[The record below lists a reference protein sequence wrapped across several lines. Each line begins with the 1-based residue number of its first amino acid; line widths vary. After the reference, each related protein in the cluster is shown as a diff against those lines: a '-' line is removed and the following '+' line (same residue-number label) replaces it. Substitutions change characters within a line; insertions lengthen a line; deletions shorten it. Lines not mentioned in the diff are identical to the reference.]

1 MISGGLFEKLIKQVN
16 KEINSGVSELNDE
29 TISEINKVIKRVLK
43 DDSSKEE
50 ILNILASEEESD
62 GERENIDDNNEKNLI
77 KNILQLESKSVEDVM
92 VPRGE
97 IISIDIKQDY
107 DQIFEVIK
115 EESHSRLPVYEK
127 NLDNIIGFFHI
138 KDFIAAKKNKF
149 VLSSILREVL
159 YVAPKSPILELLKRM
174 RASSIHIALVV
185 DGVGGVDGLVTIE
198 DLVEEIVGEI
208 EDEHDAEDI
217 DEEIITKEENLL
229 EVSASYRV
237 DDLEKHFNI
246 NLDFADE
253 DEVETVGGLVF
264 SKINRI
270 PKNNEEFNIDD
281 IVNIKVLRA
290 NERKILIVQIRK
302 IVN

>member
-1 MISGGLFEKLIKQVN
+1 MSEDNQDKLSTWKSWLIK
-16 KEINSGVSELNDE
+16 KL
-29 TISEINKVIKRVLK
+29 LK

-50 ILNILASEEESD
+50 ILNFIASEEESND
-62 GERENIDDNNEKNLI
+62 ENDAADDNNEKNLI
-77 KNILQLESKSVEDVM
+77 KNILQLENKSVEDVM

-97 IISIDIKQDY
+97 IISIDIKQNY
-107 DQIFEVIK
+107 DQIFDIIK
-115 EESHSRLPVYEK
+115 DESHSRLPVYEK
-127 NLDNIIGFFHI
+127 NLDNIIGFFHV
-138 KDFIAAKKNKF
+138 KDFITVNKNEF
-149 VLSSILREVL
+149 NLSSILREVL

-174 RASSIHIALVV
+174 RASRIHIALVV

-208 EDEHDAEDI
+208 EDEHDAEDV
-217 DEEIITKEENLL
+217 DEEIIKKDKNLL

-270 PKNNEEFNIDD
+270 PKSNEEFDIDD

-290 NERKILIVQIRK
+290 NERKILTVQIRK